1 MTRFLPD
8 PQRRALLGALAF
20 GAVLPVFASA
30 GFPSRPIRVMTPAT
44 GGTLDLVAR
53 ATLET
58 AGRLLGQPVLLEPRP
73 GANGMLAARA
83 VVSAP
88 PDGHTLLLMAVSALA
103 INPSVYKNVGYD
115 TERDLAPVSLLAKTL
130 GVVLVVNPK
139 LPVRTLADF
148 IAYCRTAPSRV
159 DYASAGIGNLG
170 HLAMELFM
178 RKADMRLTHVPYK
191 SSQANVN
198 ALIAGE
204 VQAAFIA
211 GPPVLPFVQSGQV
224 RALAVT
230 GSDRLREMPD
240 VPTFLE
246 AGIDGVD
253 LGGGLGLFA
262 PGATPPDVVQALN
275 KAVVEAQRQP
285 EVIKSSKGI
294 MGYDIQNSTP
304 QQLGQLLSGEV
315 KRFAEIVKLAGI
327 TPN

>member
-1 MTRFLPD
+1 MIRSRPD
-8 PQRRALLGALAF
+8 PERRNLLGALAF
-20 GAVLPVFASA
+20 FAVTPAFASS
-30 GFPSRPIRVMTPAT
+30 GFPSRPIRVITPAT

-53 ATLET
+53 SSLEA
-58 AGRLLGQPVLLEPRP
+58 AGRVLGQPVLLEPRP

-83 VVSAP
+83 VTSAP
-88 PDGHTLLLMAVSALA
+88 ADGHTLLLMAVSALA

-139 LPVRTLADF
+139 LSVHTLAEF

-170 HLAMELFM
+170 HLAMEVFT
-178 RKADMRLTHVPYK
+178 RKAGIRLTHVPYK
-191 SSQANVN
+191 SATANVN
-198 ALIAGE
+198 AVITNE

-211 GPPVLPFVQSGQV
+211 GPPVLPFGQSGQV

-240 VPTFLE
+240 VPTFRE
-246 AGIDGVD
+246 AGVDGVD
-253 LGGGLGLFA
+253 LGGGVGLFA
-262 PGATPPDVVQALN
+262 PGATPPDILQALN
-275 KAVVEAQRQP
+275 KAIVEAQRKP
-285 EVIKSSKGI
+285 EVIKASAGI
-294 MGYDIQNSTP
+294 MGYELQSSTP

-315 KRFAEIVKLAGI
+315 KRFAEIVRLAGI

>member
-1 MTRFLPD
+1 MTRSLPD
-8 PQRRALLGALAF
+8 LERRALLGALAF
-20 GAVLPVFASA
+20 SAMRPVFAST

-44 GGTLDLVAR
+44 GGTLDMVAR
-53 ATLET
+53 ATLEA

-83 VVSAP
+83 VTSAP

-139 LPVRTLADF
+139 LPVHTLADF

-159 DYASAGIGNLG
+159 DYASAGIGNLS
-170 HLAMELFM
+170 HLAMELFT
-178 RKADMRLTHVPYK
+178 RKASIRLTHVPYK
-191 SSQANVN
+191 SSTANVN
-198 ALIAGE
+198 ALITGE

-240 VPTFLE
+240 VPTFRE

-253 LGGGLGLFA
+253 LGGGVGLFA
-262 PGATPPDVVQALN
+262 PGPTPPEVVQTLN
-275 KAVVEAQRQP
+275 KAVVEAQRKP
-285 EVIKSSKGI
+285 EVIKASQGI
-294 MGYDIQNSTP
+294 MGYDMQGSTP
-304 QQLGQLLSGEV
+304 QQLGQMLSGEL
-315 KRFAEIVKLAGI
+315 KRFSEIVKLAGI

>member
-1 MTRFLPD
+1 MTRSLAD

-20 GAVLPVFASA
+20 SAVHPAFANT
-30 GFPSRPIRVMTPAT
+30 GFPSRPIRVITPAT

-53 ATLET
+53 ATLES

-83 VVSAP
+83 VASAP

-115 TERDLAPVSLLAKTL
+115 TERDLASVSLLAKTL

-170 HLAMELFM
+170 HLAMELFT
-178 RKADMRLTHVPYK
+178 RKASIRLTHVPYK
-191 SSQANVN
+191 SSTANVN
-198 ALIAGE
+198 ALISGE

-230 GSDRLREMPD
+230 GSERLREMPD
-240 VPTFLE
+240 VPTFRE
-246 AGIDGVD
+246 AGIEGVD
-253 LGGGLGLFA
+253 LGGGVGLFA
-262 PGATPPDVVQALN
+262 PGATPPEVVQALN
-275 KAVVEAQRQP
+275 KAVVEAQRTP
-285 EVIKSSKGI
+285 EVIKASQGI
-294 MGYDIQNSTP
+294 MGYDIQSSTP
-304 QQLGQLLSGEV
+304 QQLGQMLSGEV